1 MSDSEDLLSPA
12 RAAAPK
18 RSTSISAGTSRA
30 GGLNIDKLLR
40 DNKKRKENIAKGEEA
55 AAEIERR
62 NGEREREKEEQAA
75 AAAAAAAA
83 PRTPSGGGGGGKSD
97 ERAARLFTKPPRVPA
112 PPRFEAGGSAAWED
126 GVAAGE
132 VAAGEEMLRR
142 LEGRAPSDPEAEELL
157 LGGWIGSRF
166 GRRAEPT
173 GAADGG
179 GGAAAS
185 AELLRWL
192 FFTTCFDADADR
204 CAAASTAL
212 GSLLQCAAPRWVP
225 SPDDVASALVLW
237 GADPDAL
244 GGGGLEEGAE
254 ALLGG
259 AGGAGEASEA
269 DLRLN
274 LLALLDALPFATPHW
289 RTQLLSSQDW
299 ALALL
304 WRLLVE
310 PHAAPA
316 LPALRTPS
324 AR

>member
-1 MSDSEDLLSPA
+1 MSFSWDSRWVGFWREGRGKAARSAFMSDSEDLLSPA

-40 DNKKRKENIAKGEEA
+40 DNKKARSASASCSPAPALSTPAPSLRPQRKENIAKGEEA

-179 GGAAAS
+179 GAAAS

-244 GGGGLEEGAE
+244 GGGGLEAC
-254 ALLGG
+254 A
-259 AGGAGEASEA
+259 
-269 DLRLN
+269 
-274 LLALLDALPFATPHW
+274 
-289 RTQLLSSQDW
+289 
-299 ALALL
+299 
-304 WRLLVE
+304 
-310 PHAAPA
+310 
-316 LPALRTPS
+316 
-324 AR
+324 